1 MFILLYNLYMERLN
15 FDAII
20 IGGGP
25 AGITAGIYLK
35 RAGKNVAILEGEMFG
50 GQVATTSLVENYP
63 GVGKIDGSSLA
74 LNMMADIKQSGATI
88 IYENATKLHLEGEIK
103 QVETKNYILEAKTVI
118 LAMGVRPRQINSELE
133 KKFVGKGVIYCA
145 TCDGAL
151 YKNKDV
157 AVIGG
162 GNSAF
167 IDAKYLS
174 GVAKSVTLVHRSEK
188 YRVSENVVEET
199 KNLGVK
205 LLPNYV
211 LTNLDGE
218 NHLEKVVLKNT
229 ISGKDEELE
238 VSGLFIAAGRVP
250 NTELVAGVLNLD
262 DNGFIISQ
270 DCKTNID
277 GVFACGDIRTKE
289 LRQIVTATSDGAIC
303 ATLATFYLN
312 RR

>member
-1 MFILLYNLYMERLN
+1 MERLN

-133 KKFVGKGVIYCA
+133 KKFIGKGVSYCA

-211 LTNLDGE
+211 LTNLVGE

-229 ISGKDEELE
+229 ISGKEEELE